1 MATLGKVS
9 LGFYILVQ
17 FQYIININAQRTNVS
32 LCYMSRCFLP
42 NGKGYCVILC
52 KKFVSGEIDF
62 TLPQKNRHP

>member
-9 LGFYILVQ
+9 LGFYILVR
-17 FQYIININAQRTNVS
+17 FQYIININAQRTNVL

-52 KKFVSGEIDF
+52 KKFVSVEIDF
-62 TLPQKNRHP
+62 TLPQKNSHP